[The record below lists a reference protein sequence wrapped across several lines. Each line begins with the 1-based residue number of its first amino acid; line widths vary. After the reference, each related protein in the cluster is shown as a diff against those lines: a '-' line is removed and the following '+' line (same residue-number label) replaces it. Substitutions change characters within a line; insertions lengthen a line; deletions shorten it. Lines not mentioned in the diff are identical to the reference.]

1 MFVIINVMI
10 LIIGVFVAGLDVGL
24 IYNSWFKMVD
34 RWIFSDFFVFL
45 FIWKNFFENLII
57 V

>member
-1 MFVIINVMI
+1 M
-10 LIIGVFVAGLDVGL
+10 IGVFVAGLDVGF
-24 IYNSWFKMVD
+24 IYNFWFKMVD